1 MRNCIK
7 FIVTKIIKVFSLS
20 RLGQFVENALLEQAM
35 TRTSSVKHR
44 DLELF
49 FVTPNPLTKWRA
61 TTFSSKEPE
70 TLQWIDAMSETD
82 VFWDIGA
89 NVGVFSIYAAKRHN
103 LRVFSFEPS
112 VFNLELLARNCNLN
126 KVADHITII
135 PLALSENTKIN
146 KMRHTT
152 TAWGG
157 ALSSFG
163 TELLADGKIFDT
175 VFEYSVPGI
184 SVDSLIEKNMLPP
197 PNHVKIDVDGIE
209 HLILRGA
216 QRALFNVKS
225 VLVEV
230 NEDFHEQIKFVTEVL
245 EKSGLQ
251 LTGRYISPFSNS
263 SEACRICN
271 QIWERADGN

>member
-1 MRNCIK
+1 M
-7 FIVTKIIKVFSLS
+7 
-20 RLGQFVENALLEQAM
+20 
-35 TRTSSVKHR
+35 
-44 DLELF
+44 
-49 FVTPNPLTKWRA
+49 
-61 TTFSSKEPE
+61 
-70 TLQWIDAMSETD
+70 
-82 VFWDIGA
+82 
-89 NVGVFSIYAAKRHN
+89 
-103 LRVFSFEPS
+103 
-112 VFNLELLARNCNLN
+112 
-126 KVADHITII
+126 
-135 PLALSENTKIN
+135 
-146 KMRHTT
+146 
-152 TAWGG
+152 
-157 ALSSFG
+157 
-163 TELLADGKIFDT
+163 ADGKIFDT